1 MFLQG
6 HLQKYFDALFQ
17 AGVIEPLL
25 KMEWR
30 EIQDKKEQKKIYF
43 DQLLTQLNQIPDQ
56 DLLAFFNELSKDDL
70 YAIAMEV
77 ASEYVQFTDRK
88 NALH

>member
-6 HLQKYFDALFQ
+6 HLQKYFDALFS

-30 EIQDKKEQKKIYF
+30 ELQDQKEQNKIHF
-43 DQLLTQLNQIPDQ
+43 DQLLLQLNTIPEHQ
-56 DLLAFFNELSKDDL
+56 LLDFFNKLSKDDL

-88 NALH
+88 SNLH